1 MRLRFW
7 FLLPARVWLGLL
19 LAAPL
24 SIICAYSVLTRGAYG
39 GVIQPWT
46 LENYARF
53 FDPLYGAILLRSLL
67 MAAAATALCL
77 LLGFPLALFISRA
90 QKWRG
95 LYLFLV
101 ILPFWTSFLVRTYA
115 WMFLLRDSGLLNNNL
130 HSLGVLRE
138 HLTLLYNNEP

>member
-7 FLLPARVWLGLL
+7 FLLPTRIWLALL
-19 LAAPL
+19 LAVPL
-24 SIICAYSVLTRGAYG
+24 SIVCVYSAMTRGAYG
-39 GVIQPWT
+39 GVGKPWT
-46 LENYARF
+46 LDNYARF
-53 FDPLYGAILLRSLL
+53 FDPLYGVILLRSLL

-90 QKWRG
+90 KKWRG

-115 WMFLLRDSGLLNNNL
+115 WM
-130 HSLGVLRE
+130 
-138 HLTLLYNNEP
+138 

>member
-7 FLLPARVWLGLL
+7 FLLPTRMGLALL

-24 SIICAYSVLTRGAYG
+24 AIICVYSVLTRGAYG
-39 GVIQPWT
+39 GVIQPFT
-46 LENYARF
+46 AENYARF
-53 FDPLYGAILLRSLL
+53 FDPLYAAIVWRSVL

-90 QKWRG
+90 QKWRS

-101 ILPFWTSFLVRTYA
+101 ILPFWTSFL
-115 WMFLLRDSGLLNNNL
+115 
-130 HSLGVLRE
+130 
-138 HLTLLYNNEP
+138 